1 MAPTA
6 LASVQPRRWF
16 LGFSDPLAG
25 LRSRLQR
32 WFEARLPRADSVT
45 LTQRTVYILPTRP
58 GLMLGAT
65 LLVMLVASINYQLN
79 LGYVLTFLLAGS
91 AVVAMHISHATLRGL
106 TMSLVTPEAVFAG
119 ASALIGIRL
128 TNPGRRTRYGIGVA
142 VQGAGQWVWTD
153 VPPLG
158 SSTVQVAFNPPR
170 RGVHRVPTLTAETRF
185 PLGTFRVWTVW
196 RPAAQVL
203 VYPAP
208 ESPAPPL
215 PPGELQSRGTASSVR
230 QASGDFDGVR
240 AYRRGDPL
248 KRIVWKKWAKSDELV
263 SRDASQAHGQ
273 TLWLD
278 ARDTGLADPEKQLS
292 RLCAWVLQADQV
304 ELDYG
309 LRLSGLEIA
318 PASGEAHKKRCLQ
331 ALARQ

>member
-1 MAPTA
+1 MS
-6 LASVQPRRWF
+6 LASRQPRRSL
-16 LGFSDPLAG
+16 LGFTNPLTR
-25 LRSRLQR
+25 LRARLQA
-32 WFEARLPRADSVT
+32 WFEARLPLADSVT

-79 LGYVLTFLLAGS
+79 LGYLLTFLLAGS
-91 AVVAMHISHATLRGL
+91 AVIAMHISHATLRGL
-106 TMSLVTPEAVFAG
+106 NMNLIAPDAVFSG
-119 ASALIGIRL
+119 ASAIVGIKL
-128 TNPGRRTRYGIGVA
+128 NNAGRRTRHGVGVA
-142 VQGAGQWVWTD
+142 LQGSGHWVWSD
-153 VPPLG
+153 VPPRG
-158 SSTVQVAFNPPR
+158 SNTVHVSFIAHR
-170 RGVHRVPTLTAETRF
+170 RGAHRVPTLVAETRF

-215 PPGELQSRGTASSVR
+215 PPGELQALGAASSTR
-230 QASGDFDGVR
+230 LAAGDFDGVR
-240 AYRRGDPL
+240 PYRRGDPL

-263 SRDASQAHGQ
+263 SRENSQAHGQ

-278 ARDTGLADPEKQLS
+278 ARETGFTNTEKQLS
-292 RLCAWVLQADQV
+292 RLCAWVLQAELA

-318 PASGEAHKKRCLQ
+318 PANGEAHKKRCLQ